1 MQRPP
6 HMTRL
11 ALGIEPVGNGKRI
24 RIRFEHRMELGIELG
39 DAREVGGADGAR
51 GARAGAHGILEL
63 GDGDLFQVKI
73 GRRDR

>member
-1 MQRPP
+1 MQRPAYP
-6 HMTRL
+6 ARL
-11 ALGIEPVGNGKRI
+11 ALGVEPVGDGERVGVG
-24 RIRFEHRMELGIELG
+24 FEHRMERGIELG